1 MSKFF
6 IYLFKYKTIIFL
18 IEKRDN
24 YLNYNDINKILDNY
38 NIVVKPWSIW
48 FISIFPL
55 KQRDIFIINK
65 FKFYII

>member
-38 NIVVKPWSIW
+38 NIVVKP
-48 FISIFPL
+48 
-55 KQRDIFIINK
+55 
-65 FKFYII
+65 